1 MEIITITKVILSLIF
16 VIAIMY
22 LTLKMMQKY
31 TKFGQ
36 CQGSSLTSIKVENI
50 TYIDENNKIVHISQN
65 KANYVL
71 AINKN
76 NILLIDKY
84 ETNPL

>member
-1 MEIITITKVILSLIF
+1 MEIITITKVIISLIF
-16 VIAIMY
+16 VIIIMY
-22 LTLKMMQKY
+22 LTLKTMQKY
-31 TKFGQ
+31 TKFGKH
-36 CQGSSLTSIKVENI
+36 QGDPLTSIKIENI
-50 TYIDENNKIVHISQN
+50 TYIDENTKIVHISQN

-76 NILLIDKY
+76 NIVLIDKY